1 MLERGSCRMTKG
13 IGDCMERLTRWE
25 GMDQNGPR
33 VVTVKHDGAF
43 PPIMQEVLRKLA
55 RFEDAQ
61 EMMSKCQL
69 VNSLIADAKLMEYSE
84 PFVSRD
90 CEQAA
95 MIITDYNAII
105 NDLQKQV
112 DDLRRQNDF
121 LMGRL

>member
-1 MLERGSCRMTKG
+1 MLVRCLFLMMKG

-25 GMDQNGPR
+25 GMDQDGPR

-61 EMMSKCQL
+61 DMMRGNNL
-69 VNSLIADAKLMEYSE
+69 VKSLEADAKFMEYVDH
-84 PFVSRD
+84 FVSRD

-95 MIITDYNAII
+95 MIITYYNAII
-105 NDLQKQV
+105 NNQQKQI

-121 LMGRL
+121 LIGRL

>member
-1 MLERGSCRMTKG
+1 
-13 IGDCMERLTRWE
+13 MERLTRWE
-25 GMDQNGPR
+25 GMDQDGPR

-61 EMMSKCQL
+61 EMMRGCQL
-69 VNSLIADAKLMEYSE
+69 VKSLEADAKLMEYSE

-105 NDLQKQV
+105 NNQQKKI

-121 LMGRL
+121 LIGRL